1 LNIVNIIKNE
11 AKKFPL
17 FFIGLSLIALGS
29 VHMIKVSS
37 LGVQPFDTFYLGIS
51 EHLPITIGTASIMF
65 GIILLM
71 ISMYLTKEKL
81 KVGTILDTIFLGMFV
96 DFFLHIDLVNT
107 PDSLIGRYAFMLF
120 GIVLISMGSALT
132 IFSNLGAG
140 PIDTFM
146 LSICK
151 TCNLSV
157 KMSTTLI
164 EGIALA
170 AGFSLGG
177 PIGFGTLLF
186 LFSIGPLI
194 ECFLRILSKFETAQV
209 PSIEEKAS

>member
-1 LNIVNIIKNE
+1 MNTVNIIKIE

-37 LGVQPFDTFYLGIS
+37 LGVQPFDTFYIGLSG
-51 EHLPITIGTASIMF
+51 HLPITIGTSSIMF
-65 GIILLM
+65 GTLLLM
-71 ISMYLTKEKL
+71 ISYSLTKEKL
-81 KVGTILDTIFLGMFV
+81 KIGTLLDTVFLGIFV
-96 DFFLHIDLVNT
+96 DFFLHIDLVQT
-107 PDSLIGRYAFMLF
+107 PDSFVWRYVFLFF
-120 GIVLISMGSALT
+120 GILLISFGSALT

-146 LSICK
+146 LTIHK
-151 TCNLSV
+151 TCHLSV
-157 KMSTTLI
+157 KMSATLI
-164 EGIALA
+164 EGCALV
-170 AGFSLGG
+170 AGFLLGG

-194 ECFLRILSKFETAQV
+194 EFFLHILYRFETVQT

>member
-1 LNIVNIIKNE
+1 LNTVNIIKNE

-29 VHMIKVSS
+29 VHMIKVSG
-37 LGVQPFDTFYLGIS
+37 LGVQPFDTFYIGLS
-51 EHLPITIGTASIMF
+51 EHLHITIGTSSIIF
-65 GIILLM
+65 GIILLT
-71 ISMYLTKEKL
+71 ISMFLTKEKL
-81 KVGTILDTIFLGMFV
+81 KIGTILDTIFLGMFV

-107 PDSLIGRYAFMLF
+107 PDSLVWRYVFMLF
-120 GIVLISMGSALT
+120 GIILISIGSALT

-146 LSICK
+146 LSIRK

-157 KMSTTLI
+157 KLSTTLI
-164 EGIALA
+164 EGFALA
-170 AGFSLGG
+170 AGFLLGG

-194 ECFLRILSKFETAQV
+194 EFSLHVLSKFETVQV
-209 PSIEEKAS
+209 PPIEEKVS